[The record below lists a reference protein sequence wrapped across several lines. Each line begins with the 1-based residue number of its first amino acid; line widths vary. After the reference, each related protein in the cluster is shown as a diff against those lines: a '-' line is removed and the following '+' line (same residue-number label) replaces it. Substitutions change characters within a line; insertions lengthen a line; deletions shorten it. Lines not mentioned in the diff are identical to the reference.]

1 MKNPLQTFPVSAGLL
16 DPRHVKA
23 IDPSSPWPIYLWF
36 LEHITRD
43 EERDDDFVGIVLHGR
58 SISIRQIAEELG
70 IKGRTCRRNLARL
83 VKADYVLQKQTGAG
97 TCTYTVTKSKRW
109 AYKRRTSRTELSKA
123 PESQASLSFPNQGES
138 VTPAHQKMVN
148 GSRSPHQI
156 LVEPDQKVVSAERG
170 TRARSQVTKVLSQG
184 ERQKRSPRPETLNI
198 PRLAEKVIGIL
209 SLTNSISKKKIIEA
223 SIVAEASHCGFSVED
238 AAQAITQYALR
249 DGRRGLAIDRWYF
262 EDTKWRPTGKLD
274 GMSKQPVPL
283 PDDYIPASEHM
294 RRLRAAVSR

>member
-70 IKGRTCRRNLARL
+70 IKERTCRRNLARL

-138 VTPAHQKMVN
+138 VTPAHQKVVS
-148 GSRSPHQI
+148 GPRPPHQI
-156 LVEPDQKVVSAERG
+156 LVEPDQKVVSAQRG

-184 ERQKRSPRPETLNI
+184 ERQKRSPRSEPLNI
-198 PRLAEKVIGIL
+198 PKLAEKVIGIL
-209 SLTNSISKKKIIEA
+209 SLTNLTENSRVIEA
-223 SIVAEASHCGFSVED
+223 AIVAEANHKGYSVEE
-238 AAQAITQYALR
+238 ASRFITDEALN
-249 DGRRGLAIDRWYF
+249 DRGQGVAIDKWYF
-262 EDTKWRPTGKLD
+262 VDTKWRHR
-274 GMSKQPVPL
+274 SKSSAAPRPL
-283 PDDYIPASEHM
+283 YGEACKEM
-294 RRLRAAVSR
+294 QRQAVGR